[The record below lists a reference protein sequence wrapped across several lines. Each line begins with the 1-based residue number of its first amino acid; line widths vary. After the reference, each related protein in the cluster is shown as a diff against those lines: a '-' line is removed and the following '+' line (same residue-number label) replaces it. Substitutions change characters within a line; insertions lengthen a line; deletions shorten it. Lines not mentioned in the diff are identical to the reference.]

1 MKTEALARGAFS
13 VALCIV
19 FLLLFR
25 GTASLLNAILIPT
38 VLFVSI
44 PKSSSKSSSKS
55 TPKSIRLPALTAFFG
70 LITIAFFFFM
80 PQIFFVIFYCLAASF
95 LLFLWE
101 RLNKR
106 LICIIL
112 SIVNFAAFIIIIKLT
127 DQFFSVGLWEIYLK
141 MAKGN
146 QIAVYLILLALGAI
160 AGIGATLLS
169 GALMKRIKFFR
180 DI

>member
-1 MKTEALARGAFS
+1 
-13 VALCIV
+13 
-19 FLLLFR
+19 
-25 GTASLLNAILIPT
+25 
-38 VLFVSI
+38 
-44 PKSSSKSSSKS
+44 
-55 TPKSIRLPALTAFFG
+55 
-70 LITIAFFFFM
+70 M